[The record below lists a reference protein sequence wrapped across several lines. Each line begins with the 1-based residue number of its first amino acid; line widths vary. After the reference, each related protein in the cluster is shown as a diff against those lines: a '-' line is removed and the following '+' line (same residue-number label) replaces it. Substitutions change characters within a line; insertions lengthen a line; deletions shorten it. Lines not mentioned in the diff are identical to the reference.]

1 MNSND
6 AARVNALKTTE
17 MCTLMVNMANFM
29 LCLITR
35 KKIGSRD
42 IAQSMKFL
50 LCMYEY
56 LNSDSQHLGKKLS
69 MVANAYNSST
79 QR

>member
-1 MNSND
+1 MFNN
-6 AARVNALKTTE
+6 K
-17 MCTLMVNMANFM
+17 
-29 LCLITR
+29 
-35 KKIGSRD
+35 KKIGARD

-50 LCMYEY
+50 LCMYED